1 MREKNVR
8 NIFFCWGRGMGGI
21 ILEGSYRSKSIKARL
36 NEDMLSLPM
45 RKQV

>member
-1 MREKNVR
+1 MLET
-8 NIFFCWGRGMGGI
+8 FFFVGGGGGGGI